1 MNLYEVT
8 LSATYFGQLCI
19 NRWNYL
25 SSGVAVGVVPSVALI
40 EAMGFV
46 SPDPDFIADSIAKL
60 LQDLQS
66 DSLTYN
72 SVQCRALY
80 DDPADF
86 YDYPF
91 PSGIVGNNN
100 ASQGAS
106 PVVALGFRTTRVRTD
121 IGRGTK
127 RFSGMTEALMDAGGD
142 LSAGAAGAAD
152 ALAAAMSAV
161 LSYTD
166 GGSSLS
172 FTPVILG
179 KEEYETP
186 AGNKAYKKY
195 PTLTEQ
201 LDHIAQGFVWDA
213 YPQVRSQVSRQYGR
227 GG

>member
-1 MNLYEVT
+1 MLYEVT

-25 SSGVAVGVVPSVALI
+25 SSGVAVGIVPSVALI
-40 EAMGFV
+40 TAMGWI
-46 SPDPDFIADSIAKL
+46 SEDPTFLEPSLAVR

-66 DSLTYN
+66 NALTYN

-91 PSGIVGNNN
+91 PTGIVGNNN
-100 ASQGAS
+100 TSQGAS

-127 RFSGMTEALMDAGGD
+127 RFSGMTEALIDAGGD
-142 LSAGAAGAAD
+142 IASTAISAVDTLAD
-152 ALAAAMSAV
+152 EMSAV
-161 LSYTD
+161 LPYTA

-172 FTPVILG
+172 FTPVVLG
-179 KEEYETP
+179 KLEYETP
-186 AGNKAYKKY
+186 RGNRAYKQY
-195 PTLTEQ
+195 PTLSEQ
-201 LDHIAQGFVWDA
+201 LDHIAQGFTWDA

-227 GG
+227 GS

>member
-1 MNLYEVT
+1 MLYEVT
-8 LSATYFGQLCI
+8 LSATYYGQLCI

-25 SSGVAVGVVPSVALI
+25 STGVAVGVIRSVALI
-40 EAMGFV
+40 TAMGWISEDPTFV
-46 SPDPDFIADSIAKL
+46 EPSLAVR

-80 DDPADF
+80 DDPTDF

-91 PSGIVGNNN
+91 PTGIVGNNN

-127 RFSGMTEALMDAGGD
+127 RFAGMTEALVDAGGNIA
-142 LSAGAAGAAD
+142 STAIAAVD
-152 ALAAAMSAV
+152 TLAEEMSAT
-161 LSYTD
+161 LAYTV

-172 FTPVILG
+172 FVPVVLG

-186 AGNKAYKKY
+186 AGNKAYKQY

-201 LDHIAQGFVWDA
+201 LDHIAQGFTWDA

-227 GG
+227 GS